1 MCTRLHWR
9 RSPGGG
15 SAAASHKDLER
26 GLLVPGRG
34 DGPRTESGP
43 WPSPAAGIPNCRLHG
58 VPSGVSVGFNVS
70 GRSFSVSLSY
80 TAQCFWPGRQD
91 GNGRPPSTPGPW
103 AGGLR
108 RGPRACRVGLC
119 AERKDPQRD
128 PTEPQ
133 PGIPRR
139 REHPSTLGTA
149 RGLAEPCSQG
159 NDLADKGSG
168 DQSSRGQRRAAPS
181 APGKPW
187 GHSCQASAHGRR
199 LSLTVLT
206 QRGQPCPSTGSLQ
219 GPPCGRR
226 RAGPSAVTGPV
237 VASRPRQAA
246 SSSRLPARQPRK
258 LGVSRSCLLQSATF
272 SPQAHHTL

>member
-1 MCTRLHWR
+1 M
-9 RSPGGG
+9 
-15 SAAASHKDLER
+15 
-26 GLLVPGRG
+26 PGRG

-43 WPSPAAGIPNCRLHG
+43 WPSPAAGVSNCRFNG
-58 VPSGVSVGFNVS
+58 VPSGVSVGFNIS
-70 GRSFSVSLSY
+70 GRPFSVSLSY
-80 TAQCFWPGRQD
+80 TARCFWPGRQD
-91 GNGRPPSTPGPW
+91 GNGRPPSTPRPR

-108 RGPRACRVGLC
+108 RGPRTCRVGLC

-149 RGLAEPCSQG
+149 QAWPSPAPRGTTWQPRCRPGTRVAAASASRRHQLRGSRGAFLPSVSPRPPAEPRCPRT
-159 NDLADKGSG
+159 AW
-168 DQSSRGQRRAAPS
+168 AALPLHRVP
-181 APGKPW
+181 A
-187 GHSCQASAHGRR
+187 
-199 LSLTVLT
+199 
-206 QRGQPCPSTGSLQ
+206 

-237 VASRPRQAA
+237 VASRPRRAA

-258 LGVSRSCLLQSATF
+258 LGVSRSCLLQSGTF